1 MQEQSSSFVGVMGKR
16 TQAVLLCACALG
28 AALVVKPYVDFKAS
42 PALLVGVAACLL
54 HERLTSSG
62 TPAADGA
69 DLPQINAD
77 GDVVNR
83 GARARGS
90 EARPDGSRAP
100 DQSGKA
106 WTFSMPKSSVDI
118 VEEASANGELA
129 RAREAFAPRG
139 QIRRRGG
146 ASQAPLPARAE
157 EAETG
162 AHDAHADA
170 GSSTSRRVYAGRTKR
185 GKPRKTIKSV
195 QDLSRAT

>member
-42 PALLVGVAACLL
+42 PALFVGVAACLL

-69 DLPQINAD
+69 DSPQTNAD
-77 GDVVNR
+77 GDVGNR

-90 EARPDGSRAP
+90 ETRPDGSRAP

-146 ASQAPLPARAE
+146 ASQAPLSTRAE
-157 EAETG
+157 EAEAG
-162 AHDAHADA
+162 AHDAHA

-195 QDLSRAT
+195 QDSSRAM